1 MIGPDTQEELNALVD
16 EIKSHWF
23 EHIIFITGAIAA
35 VTYFYMMYK
44 AHH

>member
-23 EHIIFITGAIAA
+23 EHIILSQAQSPPSLTFT
-35 VTYFYMMYK
+35 
-44 AHH
+44 